1 MKQKMKRIIGLYIL
15 LFFFIKPGWGQQS
28 SGDLLELSLTQAI
41 QEALKQ
47 NDQLQSARARLQG
60 AEAGL
65 NEASG
70 ALLPKINA
78 NLTYSYLDIVPGFK
92 KIKLGN
98 IQNDFIPTVSVK
110 QPLFT
115 GGKLKNG
122 KKAAQAAVES
132 QRLSFENDE
141 LSLKLTISLAY
152 FQLLSLDNQI
162 QILQENRRQLQVQ
175 QQYARLL
182 VEAGRMSQL
191 ELNRLQVELADLD
204 GRLLKLHNDYQLIS
218 HNLAVAMGK
227 PEQVTFV
234 PTDSLLVEPLPAD
247 TSRLFETAL
256 EKNPNWKKY
265 DWEMRRAEAKINI
278 QKAARMPQVSAT
290 AWYGYEFG
298 LESFSFDKNKRY
310 YVGLT
315 AAMPIFDGGVI
326 RAKSDQALSQ
336 LEQVKWQREYFRKAL
351 SAQVKNLF
359 LRVKETETLIGIQ
372 QQAVDQARQ
381 SYRLAL
387 IEYHA
392 GRRSNTDLLDIQ
404 KALLNSRLQL
414 NEAIVNYNR
423 SRVQMLY
430 TLGLL

>member
-1 MKQKMKRIIGLYIL
+1 LN
-15 LFFFIKPGWGQQS
+15 
-28 SGDLLELSLTQAI
+28 
-41 QEALKQ
+41 EA
-47 NDQLQSARARLQG
+47 ARLQG

-265 DWEMRRAEAKINI
+265 DWEMRRAEAK
-278 QKAARMPQVSAT
+278 
-290 AWYGYEFG
+290 
-298 LESFSFDKNKRY
+298 
-310 YVGLT
+310 
-315 AAMPIFDGGVI
+315 
-326 RAKSDQALSQ
+326 
-336 LEQVKWQREYFRKAL
+336 
-351 SAQVKNLF
+351 
-359 LRVKETETLIGIQ
+359 
-372 QQAVDQARQ
+372 
-381 SYRLAL
+381 
-387 IEYHA
+387 
-392 GRRSNTDLLDIQ
+392 
-404 KALLNSRLQL
+404 
-414 NEAIVNYNR
+414 
-423 SRVQMLY
+423 
-430 TLGLL
+430 